1 MSLEIVMSRVFL
13 CSKLFK
19 EKNIMI
25 ELACDDVVFHFNKK
39 HLDDSKI
46 PMWIIKA
53 KGESWYVDHVDCLK
67 GWSTKETP
75 DSSHTKGSIKIKDC
89 LLVIDDTNTAI
100 ITQLTDHDKNRL
112 KNREKG
118 ITRIITEYGNVLR
131 SNLQQTNISHGPIK
145 TYGGGCG
152 TLWFITDI
160 LKTTHL
166 TMLQMQMG
174 DKFRVLKENEGYY
187 KYYDSGECY
196 DDYDDD
202 DF

>member
-1 MSLEIVMSRVFL
+1 MFEIIQG
-13 CSKLFK
+13 
-19 EKNIMI
+19 KNIMI

-39 HLDDSKI
+39 HLDDREI

-75 DSSHTKGSIKIKDC
+75 DSSHTRGSIKIKDC
-89 LLVIDDTNTAI
+89 LLVIDDTNTAV

-131 SNLQQTNISHGPIK
+131 SSLQQTNISHGPIK